1 MRRKFEALAGKH
13 RFTIVR
19 ADQPFTDRT
28 QSFGTS
34 QVIGPYASVTSPT
47 ANETHFWA
55 FVDLDSSNWF
65 TATEPGKNLAS
76 SVSFQCSNISPSAI
90 QRTAPE
96 DNTGNRYCIYSLR
109 SPSHIVGAKLLPKNN
124 VVLSVKEND
133 AVSHLLWNGRE
144 FKFENTVELAKT
156 SLEYFVSSK

>member
-65 TATEPGKNLAS
+65 TATEPSKNLAS
-76 SVSFQCSNISPSAI
+76 SVSFQCSNFTISHTS
-90 QRTAPE
+90 
-96 DNTGNRYCIYSLR
+96 YCSRGQYGQQVLHLQLEIAESYCWR
-109 SPSHIVGAKLLPKNN
+109 K
-124 VVLSVKEND
+124 VV
-133 AVSHLLWNGRE
+133 A
-144 FKFENTVELAKT
+144 
-156 SLEYFVSSK
+156 